1 MSTSINISLPAPM
14 KKWAEQEAVKRGY
27 GTTDAFFVEMLRREK
42 KARTIDRIDD
52 LLEEAMS
59 EGEPTPMTRADWDRI
74 RARGRALVK
83 ARRRK

>member
-14 KKWAEQEAVKRGY
+14 KKWAEKEAIKSGY
-27 GTTDAFFVEMLRREK
+27 RTTDAFFLEMLRREK
-42 KARTIDRIDD
+42 KARAIDRVDD
-52 LLEEAMS
+52 LLEEAMA

-74 RARGRALVK
+74 RAKGRALVK